1 MAKNVGKKE
10 QSNKTKIIPF
20 IFFVL
25 VLIFV
30 FGGHLLNKL
39 RTDNDKNPPKG
50 TGDELAVVA
59 IEMSSK
65 YGDSTLIKY
74 NNYEIL
80 VDAGTS
86 SDKAYVQ
93 DALKEYVTDKTL
105 DLLIVSHAH
114 ADHIGAMTDVSFF
127 DDIDID
133 VSKIVDTG
141 HEVKSN
147 TTSETVSQ
155 KYNKMC
161 DELVSRGAEKL
172 EYFDIIND
180 KNIETVWNI
189 DTEGKI
195 FLEFFDTGNILEP
208 TTLKSDDLNDTSIV
222 FVLNYNNTKWFFGG
236 DLTCD
241 CEEDLV
247 KNIKGVDKDYFT
259 KENNVVYKT
268 CHHGSETSNGELL
281 LDFVKPDIIFTMS
294 GFVSGESKDDPIK
307 DQHPYFTAL
316 ERMKKYTE
324 KIYWS
329 SINGQIIFTTIG
341 EEIEF
346 DAKGRTHDY
355 YYNGEIVNKEEEK
368 LVTIFESKWYLAL
381 KALSPQ
387 EENKLSE

>member
-30 FGGHLLNKL
+30 VGGHLLNKL

-59 IEMSSK
+59 IEMSSRF
-65 YGDSTLIKY
+65 GDSTLIKY

-86 SDKAYVQ
+86 SDKKYVQ

-127 DDIDID
+127 DDIDVD

-172 EYFDIIND
+172 DYFDIIND
-180 KNIETVWNI
+180 KNIE
-189 DTEGKI
+189 
-195 FLEFFDTGNILEP
+195 
-208 TTLKSDDLNDTSIV
+208 IV
-222 FVLNYNNTKWFFGG
+222 FNIMFHVIRTSEFARAFFSFMA
-236 DLTCD
+236 
-241 CEEDLV
+241 
-247 KNIKGVDKDYFT
+247 N
-259 KENNVVYKT
+259 
-268 CHHGSETSNGELL
+268 
-281 LDFVKPDIIFTMS
+281 
-294 GFVSGESKDDPIK
+294 
-307 DQHPYFTAL
+307 
-316 ERMKKYTE
+316 R
-324 KIYWS
+324 W
-329 SINGQIIFTTIG
+329 
-341 EEIEF
+341 
-346 DAKGRTHDY
+346 
-355 YYNGEIVNKEEEK
+355 
-368 LVTIFESKWYLAL
+368 
-381 KALSPQ
+381 
-387 EENKLSE
+387 